1 MAMKKSNYS
10 PEWYTPRNLERVD
23 LKEVRSEYSR
33 LRDIAQK
40 RLKRIK
46 DASTGVTDWTRTEA
60 YKTYRSGVPKLSEVS
75 KEHLPYELSKLARWV
90 ESDHSRIGYLKKRM
104 KSAIKELH
112 EKGYSFIDESNY
124 LDFTEFMEEYRR
136 QKLDHVYG
144 SPDAVELYGALQ
156 SRGISAQE
164 VYDKFYDWLDN
175 KEAFLKTRVKNHGT
189 LRSYKMMLSRSG
201 RWKSAKRNSGR

>member
-1 MAMKKSNYS
+1 MKKPKYS

-23 LKEVRSEYSR
+23 PKEVRSEYSR

-40 RLKRIK
+40 RLQRIEAGSK
-46 DASTGVTDWTRTEA
+46 GATDWTRTEI
-60 YKTYRSGVPKLSEVS
+60 YKTYRKGVPKLSDVS

-90 ESDHSRIGYLKKRM
+90 ESDYSRIGYLKKRM
-104 KSAIKELH
+104 RSSIKKLH
-112 EKGYSFIDESNY
+112 ERGYDFVNERNF

-156 SRGISAQE
+156 KRGISSSD
-164 VYDKFYDWLDN
+164 VYNDFMDWLEN
-175 KEAFLKTRVKNHGT
+175 AEALSKIKVKKRGT
-189 LRSYKMMLSRSG
+189 LRSYKMTLSKSG
-201 RWKSAKRNSGR
+201 RWKRAAGNSGK